1 VRPWDNWPAWESWV
15 RQAVQ
20 ADSAA
25 GGMVD
30 WWDIWGEP
38 NFDQDPALVAETFK
52 VSIFSYI

>member
-1 VRPWDNWPAWESWV
+1 M
-15 RQAVQ
+15 Q